1 MGPEISV
8 IVPVYNGEKWIEQ
21 CINGVLS
28 QTYTDWELIVVDD
41 GSNDETFHK
50 LENILQVF
58 HHNSRIINVIH
69 KENGG
74 VSSARNI
81 GIEHAQGEY
90 IAFIDVDDEIEP
102 TYLENLIKGLGYDM
116 VITGFSYDKFQ
127 QNPPIDHGQKFDSK
141 EQISSYLNYL
151 LNTDHFCF
159 PWARMFKTSIIRNNN
174 VRFDTKMRFA
184 EDHVFNWTYMCY
196 IQSLYIDNAI
206 SYCKKSDV
214 VEKEYNLS
222 FGEMEYVDKS
232 LYSLKCSLEKAYRM
246 KICPSSKTFCHV
258 LFSKDYIIAHPCS
271 FYADYY
277 RRYHKDADER
287 EVYDYIARNIFHPG
301 LQLVKQGR
309 YTYRQ
314 MNSFLDEPWKLFK
327 NTNIN
332 SRIYIP
338 FVKCLFF

>member
-1 MGPEISV
+1 MAHKISI

-28 QTYTDWELIVVDD
+28 QTYTDWELIIVDD
-41 GSNDETFHK
+41 GSKDETY
-50 LENILQVF
+50 NIIQNKIQLLF
-58 HHNSRIINVIH
+58 SDCEIRVIR
-69 KENGG
+69 KDNGG

-81 GIEHAQGEY
+81 GIENAQGEY
-90 IAFIDVDDEIEP
+90 IAFIDVDDEIKP
-102 TYLENLIKGLGYDM
+102 TYLENLADGIGYDM
-116 VITGFSYDKFQ
+116 VITGFSYEMSL
-127 QNPPIDHGQKFDSK
+127 QNPPINHGQKFDSK
-141 EQISSYLNYL
+141 EQISFSLNYL

-159 PWARMFKTSIIRNNN
+159 PWARLFKTSIIRNNK

-206 SYCKKSDV
+206 NYCKKSDV

-222 FGEMEYVDKS
+222 FNEMEYVDKS
-232 LYSLKCSLEKAYRM
+232 LYSLKSSLEKAYSM
-246 KICPSSKTFCHV
+246 KIFPSPKTFCHV

-277 RRYHKDADER
+277 RKYHREADEH
-287 EVYDYIARNIFHPG
+287 ELYDYIAQNIFHPG

-309 YTYRQ
+309 YTYKQ
-314 MNSFLDEPWKLFK
+314 LNTFLDEPWKLFK
-327 NTNIN
+327 NTCIN

-338 FVKCLFF
+338 FIKLFFQK

>member
-28 QTYTDWELIVVDD
+28 QTYTDWELIIVDD

-58 HHNSRIINVIH
+58 QNNSHVINVIH
-69 KENGG
+69 KENEG

-81 GIEHAQGEY
+81 GIEQARGEY

-116 VITGFSYDKFQ
+116 VVTGFCYGQSPQTTPINHGKEFESKDKIASSLSYFLK
-127 QNPPIDHGQKFDSK
+127 
-141 EQISSYLNYL
+141 
-151 LNTDHFCF
+151 TDHFCF
-159 PWARMFKTSIIRNNN
+159 PWARLFKTSIIRNNN

-184 EDHVFNWTYMCY
+184 EDHVFNWTYMCH
-196 IQSLYIDNAI
+196 IQSLYIDNATDYHKI
-206 SYCKKSDV
+206 ADTEK
-214 VEKEYNLS
+214 KEYNLS
-222 FGEMEYVDKS
+222 FYEMDYVDSS
-232 LYSLKCSLEKAYRM
+232 LYRLKGILEETYN
-246 KICPSSKTFCHV
+246 IELFPSAKTFCHV

-277 RRYHKDADER
+277 RKYHREAKEP

-314 MNSFLDEPWKLFK
+314 MNSFLDEPWKLYK

-338 FVKCLFF
+338 FIKCLFL

>member
-1 MGPEISV
+1 MVTKISV
-8 IVPVYNGEKWIEQ
+8 IVPVYNGGKWIEQ

-28 QTYTDWELIVVDD
+28 QTYKEWELIVVDD
-41 GSNDETFHK
+41 GSNDETIYK
-50 LENILQVF
+50 LEKCLQKF
-58 HHNSRIINVIH
+58 HQNSHIINVIH

-81 GIEHAQGEY
+81 GIEQAQGEY
-90 IAFIDVDDEIEP
+90 IAFIDVDDEIKP
-102 TYLENLIKGLGYDM
+102 TYLENLVNGLGYDM
-116 VITGFSYDKFQ
+116 VVTGFCYGQSPQ
-127 QNPPIDHGQKFDSK
+127 IAPINHGIKYKSR
-141 EQISSYLNYL
+141 EQISSILNYL
-151 LNTDHFCF
+151 FNTDHFCF
-159 PWARMFKTSIIRNNN
+159 PWARLFKTSIVQDNDI
-174 VRFDTKMRFA
+174 RFDTNMRFA

-196 IQSLYIDNAI
+196 IQSLYIDSATDYHKI
-206 SYCKKSDV
+206 ADT

-222 FGEMEYVDKS
+222 FDEMDYVDKS
-232 LYSLKCSLEKAYRM
+232 LFSLKSSLEKVYSM
-246 KICPSSKTFCHV
+246 KISPSPKTFCHV

-301 LQLVKQGR
+301 LQLVRQGR

-327 NTNIN
+327 NTTIN

-338 FVKCLFF
+338 FIKCLFL